1 MNTKRISAAAAAA
14 AFVVLGSA
22 TSAFGAY
29 EAPQISLELS
39 APSVTG
45 GGSFTATATSDKPC
59 DSWTLEFDGP
69 TTDGPGTGAGLE
81 AVVEFSTTTVGAD
94 ETGTVTATCF
104 FDDGSVTK
112 ASAPAQLSTSAD
124 ILVTAGDIAGPT
136 DGGGDDDFGGLASTG
151 GPHLWL
157 AIGGAAL
164 TLAGAGAVVRSRR
177 ATA

>member
-1 MNTKRISAAAAAA
+1 MNAKRISAAVAAA

-29 EAPQISLELS
+29 QAPTISLELS
-39 APSVTG
+39 APSVVG
-45 GGSFTATATSDKPC
+45 GGSFTATATSDLPC
-59 DSWTLEFDGP
+59 DSWSLEFDGP
-69 TTDGPGTGAGLE
+69 TTDGPGSGAGLE

-104 FDDGSVTK
+104 FDDGAK

-136 DGGGDDDFGGLASTG
+136 DGSGGGDDFGGLASTG